1 MKIGGYHPC
10 SFSDFPGRPA
20 AVVFTQGCNF
30 RCPFCHN
37 GQLLGP
43 GGDLIPPEEILY
55 RLSVRR
61 RRIDSVVITGGEPTL
76 QAGLPEFLRSLRQIG
91 LQIKLDTNGSFPDA
105 LARLI
110 DAGLVDY
117 IAMDVKAP
125 WSRYRELAGAP
136 VDPARIAESMCM
148 IAASGV
154 AHEFRTTAVYAL
166 LSAEDLAG
174 VRALIPCGSP
184 YRLLPFRA
192 EHALDPRLRGG
203 SAERLGCNPFCLAA
217 R

>member
-1 MKIGGYHPC
+1 MKIGGYHSY

-43 GGDLIPPEEILY
+43 GGSLISAEEVLR
-55 RLSVRR
+55 RLSARR
-61 RRIDSVVITGGEPTL
+61 GHIDSVVVTGGEPTL
-76 QAGLPEFLRSLRQIG
+76 QAELPEFLRSLRQIA
-91 LQIKLDTNGSFPDA
+91 LQIKLDTNGCFPDA
-105 LARLI
+105 LARVI
-110 DAGLVDY
+110 DTGLVDY

-125 WSRYRELAGAP
+125 WSRYRELAGVP
-136 VDPARIAESMCM
+136 VDSARIAESMHM

-154 AHEFRTTAVYAL
+154 AHEFRTTAVHAL
-166 LSAEDLAG
+166 LSAEDLAE

-184 YRLLPFRA
+184 YRVLPFRA
-192 EHALDPRLRGG
+192 EHALDPRLHGG
-203 SAERLGCNPFCLAA
+203 DAEKLRCNLFCLAA